1 MIILVMAHTIIVPV
15 SEIRKHNKG
24 IYDLLV
30 MAHTITV
37 PESEIR
43 KHNEGINDRSSDGSH
58 HNRTSI

>member
-1 MIILVMAHTIIVPV
+1 MII
-15 SEIRKHNKG
+15 
-24 IYDLLV
+24 LV